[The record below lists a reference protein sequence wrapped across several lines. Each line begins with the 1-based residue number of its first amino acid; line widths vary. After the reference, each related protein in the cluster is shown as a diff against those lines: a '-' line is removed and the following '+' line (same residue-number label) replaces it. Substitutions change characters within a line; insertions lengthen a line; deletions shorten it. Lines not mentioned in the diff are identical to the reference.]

1 MRSFALLHVAFLA
14 LFAYSLHGTGLCCD
28 DFEIAVSRAGD
39 PWFRYLL
46 ANPVNIMTHGL
57 PFRWFGYEQQFV
69 YDLLKFGWVAA
80 AYAMTYR
87 FGSPFLSAGPRGAFR
102 RALRV
107 LSVARQHQLLVH
119 DAVSSADRRVLP
131 VRLLPGIAR

>member
-46 ANPVNIMTHGL
+46 ANPVNIITHVL
-57 PFRWFGYEQQFV
+57 PFRWFGYEQHFV

-87 FGSPFLSAGPRGAFR
+87 FGSLFFPPA
-102 RALRV
+102 RAALFAALFV
-107 LSVARQHQLLVH
+107 FYPSH
-119 DAVSSADRRVLP
+119 DSTSFWF
-131 VRLLPGIAR
+131 